1 MKRSVLPIL
10 MTVALALAAGPAFA
24 QSRPLVTEDPETVPA
39 GRILFETGIDYSQD
53 ASYPASGLRGN
64 LWRVATMGV
73 SFGISPI
80 AEVQM
85 DGGIR
90 NRLAVKSAN
99 PAAPLAAMLN
109 PAVVPGAGTG
119 DVEDLTFGAKIRFLQ
134 ETGARPSFAVRFSTR
149 LPNAGN
155 ESGLGLDTT
164 DFTFGLA
171 AGKTVQ
177 SIRMVANLGLGIL
190 GDPERGDRQNDVVL
204 YGVSWARAVRT
215 GLELVGE
222 INGRI
227 STRSG
232 GAPIGTE
239 SRSALRVGSRYT
251 YGPVRVDSGIFVGL
265 TDDDPSW
272 GFTVGG
278 TWVFKAFEIR

>member
-1 MKRSVLPIL
+1 
-10 MTVALALAAGPAFA
+10 
-24 QSRPLVTEDPETVPA
+24 
-39 GRILFETGIDYSQD
+39 
-53 ASYPASGLRGN
+53 
-64 LWRVATMGV
+64 
-73 SFGISPI
+73 
-80 AEVQM
+80 M

-90 NRLAVKSAN
+90 NRLSIRSADPN
-99 PAAPLAAMLN
+99 APLAGMLN
-109 PAVVPGAGTG
+109 PGAVPGAGTA
-119 DVEDLTFGAKIRFLQ
+119 DVEDLTFGAKIRFIQ
-134 ETGARPSFAVRFSTR
+134 ETGTRPSFAIRFSTR

-177 SIRMVANLGLGIL
+177 SIRMVANLGVGIL
-190 GDPERGDRQNDVVL
+190 GDPLRGDRQNDVVL

-227 STRSG
+227 STRG
-232 GAPIGTE
+232 GTAPIGTE
-239 SRSALRVGSRYT
+239 SRSALRVGSRFT
-251 YGPVRVDSGIFVGL
+251 RGPVRVDTGFSLGL

-272 GFTVGG
+272 GFPFGG